1 MLLRHAHTEGIQRL
15 YLPSFMAVIS
25 EKIVIEIIIVCAI
38 FFFVY
43 AGRPPFI
50 TLWVSNYTAVALFVM
65 IL

>member
-1 MLLRHAHTEGIQRL
+1 
-15 YLPSFMAVIS
+15 MAVIS